1 MKTLVMILSLLTCST
16 AFAQEPTHCQNCCLI
31 LGQIGNNGSQADLLD
46 DEIDELLDQIDEL
59 NALFVEILNDPK
71 YSPEQVSEAAI
82 NIRIAIDMIQ
92 TQIAVKQVQLD
103 QLNTETHSLWG
114 VWLASNCEGC

>member
-46 DEIDELLDQIDEL
+46 DEIDELQDQIAEL
-59 NALFVEILNDPK
+59 NALFVQILNDPT
-71 YSPEQVSEAAI
+71 YSPEQVDEAAL
-82 NIRIAIDMIQ
+82 NIQIAIDMIQ
-92 TQIAVKQVQLD
+92 SQIAVKQAELD
-103 QLNTETHSLWG
+103 ALNSETHALWEL
-114 VWLASNCEGC
+114 WLASNCEGC